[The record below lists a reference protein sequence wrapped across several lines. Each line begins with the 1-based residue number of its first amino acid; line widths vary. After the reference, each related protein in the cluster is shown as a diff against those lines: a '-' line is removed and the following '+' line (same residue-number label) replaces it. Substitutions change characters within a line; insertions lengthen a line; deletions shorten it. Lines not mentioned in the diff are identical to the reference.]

1 MFMRIELACVGALL
15 AFVVLDASAQAI
27 QVEPGDCR
35 SGVRLIARQ
44 ASLADVLKQL
54 AQALDFELRYEG
66 DQARLVNVNATRP
79 PVDLISTLSTQD
91 SMIVT
96 QAKDPKCPGRNRIVK
111 VWVLPITEPSS
122 RNRST
127 APNSHASPAASPP
140 ARTFVREQVV
150 RGSPDLDEQSRRAK
164 AAYDEYVRIHGVPP
178 PGVEEEAAKN

>member
-1 MFMRIELACVGALL
+1 
-15 AFVVLDASAQAI
+15 
-27 QVEPGDCR
+27 
-35 SGVRLIARQ
+35 
-44 ASLADVLKQL
+44 
-54 AQALDFELRYEG
+54 
-66 DQARLVNVNATRP
+66 LVDVNATRP

-111 VWVLPITEPSS
+111 VWVLPTTEPSS

-127 APNSHASPAASPP
+127 APNSHVSPAASPP

-150 RGSPDLDEQSRRAK
+150 RGSPELDEQSRRAK
-164 AAYDEYVRIHGVPP
+164 AAYDDYVRIHGVPP